1 MAHFIFNSG
10 RYRWQHCD
18 GCDCR
23 IKLLDNWQSLA
34 LFLGSKNGPAACF
47 SMHELRA
54 CPLQELQPE
63 WIQLFLRKQRVG
75 CRTLFRGR
83 GGRGGC
89 DPVLLKPVNKK
100 SRQAGDDPQGEA

>member
-34 LFLGSKNGPAACF
+34 LFLGARTAQRRAFQCMNCGRVLCKNCSRNGFSCSCGSNAWVAVPYLEDAA
-47 SMHELRA
+47 A
-54 CPLQELQPE
+54 
-63 WIQLFLRKQRVG
+63 
-75 CRTLFRGR
+75 
-83 GGRGGC
+83 
-89 DPVLLKPVNKK
+89 
-100 SRQAGDDPQGEA
+100 EADAIL